1 MVSLDVCLKPDF
13 FSANGGLSALNAPR
27 TLVEGSLGVVLSGAS
42 VSGLENGHGGGSA
55 GISSADS
62 ETSVGVGPGI
72 PVAGLPSCPE
82 LRNKDTW
89 CQSSDVESRE
99 VSGRTAG
106 RSHTSGS

>member
-1 MVSLDVCLKPDF
+1 M
-13 FSANGGLSALNAPR
+13 
-27 TLVEGSLGVVLSGAS
+27 LVEGCLWVVLSGAS
-42 VSGLENGHGGGSA
+42 VSRLEKGHGGGSA

-99 VSGRTAG
+99 VAGHTAG
-106 RSHTSGS
+106 RSHTLAGS